1 VLDVLKSEP
10 DLKQIPVIMLT
21 SSDSRADV
29 MKAYEHRA
37 NAYLQKPSNISDYL
51 EVVAEVTRFW
61 LHVVQLPTS
70 KA

>member
-1 VLDVLKSEP
+1 
-10 DLKQIPVIMLT
+10 MLT